1 MSVQALKK
9 WVLAKYPTVEEK
21 SANRYLRA
29 ALKKGVAADLLKQ
42 TKGSFKLSTKGKD
55 GGDETKS
62 KKKSPKKKNA
72 DSPKKKKAAKDGEEK
87 PKKAR
92 KPKAP
97 KEKSESGPKKTI
109 KKKAPRVVEA
119 PVFPVLKKALSRTSS
134 NSSKPLVNVP
144 GAKYEN
150 IWQYKEGQNWKS
162 YDEKAS
168 DVVEEV
174 YQKYLANK
182 GDTDVRAVK
191 SGQWEYQVDFS
202 AMKQTNIQ
210 HENHTTRD
218 IRRIKNASS

>member
-1 MSVQALKK
+1 
-9 WVLAKYPTVEEK
+9 VE
-21 SANRYLRA
+21 
-29 ALKKGVAADLLKQ
+29 
-42 TKGSFKLSTKGKD
+42 
-55 GGDETKS
+55 
-62 KKKSPKKKNA
+62 KKNQ
-72 DSPKKKKAAKDGEEK
+72 
-87 PKKAR
+87 KKAR

-97 KEKSESGPKKTI
+97 KDKSASPKKAI
-109 KKKAPRVVEA
+109 KKKASRVVEA
-119 PVFPVLKKALSRTSS
+119 PVVPALKKSLSRTSS
-134 NSSKPLVNVP
+134 NSSKRPLVNVP

-150 IWQYKEGQNWKS
+150 VWQYKEGQNWKS
-162 YDEKAS
+162 YDDKAS

>member
-1 MSVQALKK
+1 L
-9 WVLAKYPTVEEK
+9 
-21 SANRYLRA
+21 SA
-29 ALKKGVAADLLKQ
+29 
-42 TKGSFKLSTKGKD
+42 KGKE
-55 GGDETKS
+55 GKEKKI
-62 KKKSPKKKNA
+62 KKKSKNA
-72 DSPKKKKAAKDGEEK
+72 DSPKKKKAAKGGEEK
-87 PKKAR
+87 PKKA
-92 KPKAP
+92 KKAKAP
-97 KEKSESGPKKTI
+97 KEKSESGLKKTI

-119 PVFPVLKKALSRTSS
+119 PLILKKALSRSSS

-150 IWQYKEGQNWKS
+150 VWQYKEGLNWKS

-168 DVVEEV
+168 NVVEEV
-174 YQKYLANK
+174 YQKYLGNK

-218 IRRIKNASS
+218 IRRIKNFSS